1 MTTHTRQDVAQ
12 LVKRVQSR
20 HHRLLDA
27 ALAQRGLS
35 LVQWDALRALD
46 RQPDATL
53 HDLAISTFQSDQG
66 FGTLAA
72 RMVDRGL
79 VTRTAGQG
87 RAVHLVMTDR
97 GRELLAE
104 GHRVVD
110 EVLTDTLGPLSE
122 RQLQQLGVLLTRLAT
137 ST

>member
-1 MTTHTRQDVAQ
+1 MTHTRQDVAQ

-27 ALAQRGLS
+27 ALSERGLS

-46 RQPDATL
+46 QRPEATL
-53 HDLAISTFQSDQG
+53 HELAVSTFQSDQG

-72 RMVDRGL
+72 RMVERGL
-79 VTRTAGQG
+79 VTRTAGHG

-97 GRELLAE
+97 GRALLAQ
-104 GHRVVD
+104 GHDVVD
-110 EVLTDTLGPLSE
+110 EVLARTLAPLSE
-122 RQLQQLGVLLTRLAT
+122 RQLHQLGGLLARLAQP
-137 ST
+137 